1 MKFLNKVYLIYTVF
15 FFSCSQTLDF
25 DQINEYTTSPSFA
38 ASLTFFTI
46 TPTDFVAP
54 LGDPIITE
62 ISDTSDFK
70 IFENKLIR
78 SNLVKL
84 DFNIEI
90 RNEINRDFTLEVDL
104 LNENNALIYK
114 LNDLKINANNLDF
127 KQLESIDVRLNP
139 NVKNFTRVQ
148 IKLSLDDKTTPINA
162 SDIGNFELKSA
173 ATVYLENSL

>member
-1 MKFLNKVYLIYTVF
+1 MKFLNRVCLICTVF

-25 DQINEYTTSPSFA
+25 DQINEYTTSPSF
-38 ASLTFFTI
+38 STPLIFFSI
-46 TPTDFVAP
+46 SPNDFTAP
-54 LGDPIITE
+54 LGNPLTTE
-62 ISDTSDFK
+62 ISDHTDFK
-70 IFENKLIR
+70 LFENKIIK

-84 DFNIEI
+84 DFNIKI
-90 RNEINRDFTLEVDL
+90 RNEINRDFTLEINL
-104 LNENNALIYK
+104 LNESNALIYR